1 MHVSDMSR
9 RGREGERERGRGRE
23 GGDRETGEETDRQ
36 RDPEG
41 DGWMGSEQLQKLFRR
56 VLRTSPSDPGEKVS
70 ERIIGRRACSNVCEQ
85 WLYFWLSEEI
95 ARMHPLKPT
104 VSMEDGSSSQTSN
117 DFPPTQEEDGES
129 IVGLPWSLPNG
140 PTEEAA

>member
-1 MHVSDMSR
+1 MSSIKLDTALLYR
-9 RGREGERERGRGRE
+9 LCAEIAYEDVHTRASSSESHKGADLGIVKERACRLYRIARVEFL
-23 GGDRETGEETDRQ
+23 
-36 RDPEG
+36 
-41 DGWMGSEQLQKLFRR
+41 QLQEEVLLSMQTATSNDVRNRR
-56 VLRTSPSDPGEKVS
+56 
-70 ERIIGRRACSNVCEQ
+70 
-85 WLYFWLSEEI
+85 LSEEI